1 MGKAEMDHKKEVAD
15 DAKLQKKLARSFQLA
30 MSSAAANR
38 KRRAKA
44 ANDAEVAGKGL
55 HKAKAVRDL
64 FDSTSATGL
73 KVGEKLQ
80 PRMKKEDNTWI
91 KDAKQQQ
98 DMAKAAAAYG
108 KAHANDKEK
117 DLGESQHD
125 MKDLFPDRKQPKYDE
140 TGMLIDQPP
149 RTQLTPDDA
158 MHAKHMQQ
166 MMLRATLRSQE
177 AANKRFDSK
186 SEELGESG
194 SLSKL
199 FTKHRAHG
207 EHWGATQHGPVK
219 TRQRT
224 KSKTVVPKGGFI
236 KRAVPGGK
244 QALKLAARF
253 LSKTKSH
260 KSKAADKSKDPQD
273 RRDVMKLM
281 EAQGADKKTQK
292 KSKVRKQKHMLNTE
306 DTEQVKMQ
314 RDMAKRTEVNVQE
327 KVQSWEQHGD
337 KDKDISTLFSSRDKK
352 KVKAKES
359 KGIYQG
365 YLNTGDQQQVAM
377 QKAFTTA
384 QLTRQ
389 SEGKD
394 KTEKEATRS
403 GVSELFH
410 GKRVERVKPKRTSEA
425 KKISRE
431 FEAQKK
437 LQVSLLNH
445 MKKQQEKVK
454 AQEGQD
460 EKVHG
465 KNDMLSLFRARSKPP
480 AGKSW
485 AKHRAHIRRYRAE
498 RRQMD
503 ESAQLEKHSVHES
516 SSVPAPKVQK
526 QTEFEHAV
534 AARETPQQEAMAL
547 EQEAVGRIQPAAAS
561 MKQKMAQKMKSHF
574 VVLLQKNKL
583 KFNRMMAE
591 QGVKGADAFYKDMKS
606 DLDTILTPDDSIL
619 KGVNKD
625 SLLPKSRRRSPR
637 LQRRFMLHTRPLQNL
652 SRLHS
657 QPRLLKM
664 LRQSNP
670 KLLQQ
675 WI

>member
-1 MGKAEMDHKKEVAD
+1 MG
-15 DAKLQKKLARSFQLA
+15 
-30 MSSAAANR
+30 
-38 KRRAKA
+38 
-44 ANDAEVAGKGL
+44 
-55 HKAKAVRDL
+55 
-64 FDSTSATGL
+64 
-73 KVGEKLQ
+73 
-80 PRMKKEDNTWI
+80 
-91 KDAKQQQ
+91 
-98 DMAKAAAAYG
+98 
-108 KAHANDKEK
+108 
-117 DLGESQHD
+117 
-125 MKDLFPDRKQPKYDE
+125 
-140 TGMLIDQPP
+140 
-149 RTQLTPDDA
+149 
-158 MHAKHMQQ
+158 
-166 MMLRATLRSQE
+166 
-177 AANKRFDSK
+177 
-186 SEELGESG
+186 
-194 SLSKL
+194 
-199 FTKHRAHG
+199 
-207 EHWGATQHGPVK
+207 
-219 TRQRT
+219 
-224 KSKTVVPKGGFI
+224 
-236 KRAVPGGK
+236 
-244 QALKLAARF
+244 
-253 LSKTKSH
+253 
-260 KSKAADKSKDPQD
+260 
-273 RRDVMKLM
+273 
-281 EAQGADKKTQK
+281 
-292 KSKVRKQKHMLNTE
+292 
-306 DTEQVKMQ
+306 
-314 RDMAKRTEVNVQE
+314 
-327 KVQSWEQHGD
+327 EQHGD

-389 SEGKD
+389 SEGKG

-425 KKISRE
+425 KKMSRE

-460 EKVHG
+460 EKIHG

-625 SLLPKSRRRSPR
+625 SLLQKSEGKDRPAPRKAKAQPKSRRRSPR
-637 LQRRFMLHTRPLQNL
+637 LQRRFMLHTRSLQNL

-670 KLLQQ
+670 KLLPQ